1 MGQQRFAPLNSW
13 PDNASLDKARRLV
26 WPIKQKYGRKIS
38 WGDLIILAGNV
49 ALEDMGFPTFGYGGG
64 RVDTWQADE
73 AIYWGSEETFFP
85 NGNED
90 RYNGSTDFT
99 ARAANLEVP
108 LAATHMGLIYVNPEG
123 PDASSDP
130 AASAL
135 DIRTTFG
142 RMGMNDE
149 ETVALIAGGHAF
161 GSSPS
166 PAPCAVRE
174 GVCMGAVPSSVVLTN
189 PLTHYSLQARRTEP
203 STAAR
208 LEAHPRLLTWVSN
221 SSAGLVASRRA
232 PAPSPLASRSPG
244 ARRPPS
250 GPTTSSSPC
259 STTSGPSSRA
269 PAAPTSGRPSTP
281 PPTTLCPST
290 TAASKSRGC

>member
-1 MGQQRFAPLNSW
+1 MCPGQTDDKQTPFRPPTNPAPVDAVKADLKSLLRDSQAFWPADFGHYGGLFIRMAWHSAGTYRAFDGRGGSGMGQQRFAPLNSW

-85 NGNED
+85 KGNSD
-90 RYNGSTDFT
+90 RYNGSTDFS
-99 ARAANLEVP
+99 ARAENLEVP

-161 GSSPS
+161 G
-166 PAPCAVRE
+166 
-174 GVCMGAVPSSVVLTN
+174 
-189 PLTHYSLQARRTEP
+189 
-203 STAAR
+203 
-208 LEAHPRLLTWVSN
+208 
-221 SSAGLVASRRA
+221 
-232 PAPSPLASRSPG
+232 
-244 ARRPPS
+244 
-250 GPTTSSSPC
+250 TSSSAAQCDTRGYIRRAATPSGIDLN
-259 STTSGPSSRA
+259 STH
-269 PAAPTSGRPSTP
+269 
-281 PPTTLCPST
+281 
-290 TAASKSRGC
+290 